1 IAAPML
7 FMSTL
12 LQESPSRSQF
22 LQRDSVSLSC
32 EEDGWT
38 VWRKN
43 SSGQRSSCGD
53 GWGKPADSSC
63 RISYMV
69 TKDSGVYWCE
79 SREGAAGSSINI
91 TVADTVVLQ
100 SPVLPVMEGQDVTLG
115 CRTSAPS
122 TLSAEF
128 FKDGVSMGTESTG
141 HMILRHVSRSAEGL
155 YRCSFRGV
163 GESPPSWI
171 SVSGLTVSPSRSQFL
186 KRESVSLSCEEDGW
200 TVWRKN
206 SSGQR
211 SSCGD
216 GWGKPAGSSCNITGI
231 YPRGSGVYWCESRE
245 GAAGSSI
252 NITVAGKLVLQSP
265 VLPVMEGQ
273 DVTLGCRTSAPSTL
287 SAEFFKDGVFI
298 GTESTGHMTLRHV
311 SRSAEGLYRCSFRG
325 VGESPPSWISVSG
338 EELNSAS
345 CFILIVFRHLVV
357 FCPYF
362 ISTLLMVS
370 IYRGRA
376 KDSVPVSLA
385 TTSEAQASQRLDEDY
400 DDVMAA
406 VSTEHHF

>member
-1 IAAPML
+1 MEGRRVLQLLCLTFTLI
-7 FMSTL
+7 STTL
-12 LQESPSRSQF
+12 PSPPGLTVSPSRSQF
-22 LQRDSVSLSC
+22 LKRDSVSLSC

-43 SSGQRSSCGD
+43 SRRQRSSCKD
-53 GWGKPADSSC
+53 GWGKPAGSSC
-63 RISYMV
+63 NITGIYPL
-69 TKDSGVYWCE
+69 DSGVYWCE

-128 FKDGVSMGTESTG
+128 FKDGVS
-141 HMILRHVSRSAEGL
+141 
-155 YRCSFRGV
+155 
-163 GESPPSWI
+163 
-171 SVSGLTVSPSRSQFL
+171 
-186 KRESVSLSCEEDGW
+186 
-200 TVWRKN
+200 
-206 SSGQR
+206 
-211 SSCGD
+211 
-216 GWGKPAGSSCNITGI
+216 
-231 YPRGSGVYWCESRE
+231 
-245 GAAGSSI
+245 
-252 NITVAGKLVLQSP
+252 
-265 VLPVMEGQ
+265 
-273 DVTLGCRTSAPSTL
+273 
-287 SAEFFKDGVFI
+287 I

-338 EELNSAS
+338 NHKTDPPPGSSSDPPPGSSSDPPPGSSSDPPPGSSSDPPPGSPRPGSPGAE
-345 CFILIVFRHLVV
+345 FRVFCHLVV

-376 KDSVPVSLA
+376 KGDSVPVSMVTA
-385 TTSEAQASQRLDEDY
+385 GEVQASQGLDEDY

>member
-1 IAAPML
+1 MEDRRLLALTSLIIYTA
-7 FMSTL
+7 TL
-12 LQESPSRSQF
+12 PALVPVSAFSAGLTVSPSRSQF

-171 SVSGLTVSPSRSQFL
+171 SVSGNHKTEPPPGSSSDPPPGSSSRL
-186 KRESVSLSCEEDGW
+186 LPVWISLSSL
-200 TVWRKN
+200 V
-206 SSGQR
+206 
-211 SSCGD
+211 
-216 GWGKPAGSSCNITGI
+216 
-231 YPRGSGVYWCESRE
+231 V
-245 GAAGSSI
+245 
-252 NITVAGKLVLQSP
+252 VLLLVLLLVRFCSRNPEGSAAEPEVTDSDVNILQRQQQP
-265 VLPVMEGQ
+265 VRRSRDVDPVYSDVRVPDVSYGQ
-273 DVTLGCRTSAPSTL
+273 IVIKEKRSRGKKSEIPPEPDVVYSS
-287 SAEFFKDGVFI
+287 
-298 GTESTGHMTLRHV
+298 LR
-311 SRSAEGLYRCSFRG
+311 
-325 VGESPPSWISVSG
+325 
-338 EELNSAS
+338 
-345 CFILIVFRHLVV
+345 
-357 FCPYF
+357 
-362 ISTLLMVS
+362 
-370 IYRGRA
+370 
-376 KDSVPVSLA
+376 
-385 TTSEAQASQRLDEDY
+385 
-400 DDVMAA
+400 
-406 VSTEHHF
+406 

>member
-1 IAAPML
+1 
-7 FMSTL
+7 
-12 LQESPSRSQF
+12 
-22 LQRDSVSLSC
+22 
-32 EEDGWT
+32 
-38 VWRKN
+38 
-43 SSGQRSSCGD
+43 
-53 GWGKPADSSC
+53 
-63 RISYMV
+63 
-69 TKDSGVYWCE
+69 
-79 SREGAAGSSINI
+79 
-91 TVADTVVLQ
+91 
-100 SPVLPVMEGQDVTLG
+100 MEGRRVVQLLCLTFTLIS
-115 CRTSAPS
+115 TTLPS
-122 TLSAEF
+122 LQ
-128 FKDGVSMGTESTG
+128 
-141 HMILRHVSRSAEGL
+141 
-155 YRCSFRGV
+155 
-163 GESPPSWI
+163 
-171 SVSGLTVSPSRSQFL
+171 GLTVSPSRSQFL

-252 NITVAGKLVLQSP
+252 NITVADTVVLQSP

-325 VGESPPSWISVSG
+325 VGESPPSWISVSAPPT
-338 EELNSAS
+338 EEAPPTEGPLPTSGS
-345 CFILIVFRHLVV
+345 SPTRTTSLQLVLSVFRHLVV

-376 KDSVPVSLA
+376 KGDSVPVSLA